1 MDIFYSNRSAQ
12 TSLLKKDHIEMR
24 AFGEFVERDGRT
36 IVKDS
41 ILCLQMNLGY
51 ACNLNCSHCHV
62 EAGPHRKEK
71 MSKSVIEDCLRFTK
85 KAGVKIIDI
94 TGGAPELNPH
104 LRHLITELRKLDSVE
119 SIIMRSNLAILSEP
133 EYVGLPE
140 FFAEN
145 NVEIIASL
153 PCYLKENVTSQRGT
167 GVYDKNIKVLQKL
180 NRIGYGTSGPQL
192 NLVYNPGGA
201 FLPGPQP
208 TLEAAYKK
216 NLGEMFGITFNSLY
230 TITNMPIGRFRSDL
244 KKQGLLD
251 TYLTLLTD
259 SYNASNLAKIMCRNL
274 ISVDWQGQVF
284 DCDFN
289 HILQLPIDV
298 NNSYIGNIMVDDL
311 LGTPVKLGQH
321 CFACTAGTGSSCQG
335 SLIN

>member
-1 MDIFYSNRSAQ
+1 M
-12 TSLLKKDHIEMR
+12 TK
-24 AFGEFVERDGRT
+24 FGEYVEREGNS

-41 ILCLQMNLGY
+41 VLCLQMNLGY

-71 MSKSVIEDCLRFTK
+71 MSRAVLEDCLRFVK
-85 KAGVKIIDI
+85 SAGVKVIDI

-104 LRHLITELRKLDSVE
+104 LRYLITELRKLDSVE
-119 SIIMRSNLAILSEP
+119 SILLRSNLAILSEP
-133 EYVGLPE
+133 EYGDLPA

-145 NVEIIASL
+145 NVEIVASM
-153 PCYLKENVTSQRGT
+153 PCYLQENVTSQRGT
-167 GVYDKNIKVLQKL
+167 GVYDKNIEVLQKL

-192 NLVYNPGGA
+192 HLVYNPGGA

-208 TLEAAYKK
+208 ALETAYKK
-216 NLGEMFGITFNSLY
+216 NLGDTFGITFNRLY

-244 KKQGLLD
+244 EQQGQLES
-251 TYLTLLTD
+251 YLKLLTD
-259 SYNASNLAKIMCRNL
+259 SFNSANLTKIMCRNL
-274 ISVDWQGQVF
+274 ISVDWRGQVY

-289 HILQLPIDV
+289 HILQLPVDTADT
-298 NNSYIGNIMVDDL
+298 YIGNIAVNDL
-311 LGTPVKLGQH
+311 LGTSVTLGQH

-335 SLIN
+335 SLSN